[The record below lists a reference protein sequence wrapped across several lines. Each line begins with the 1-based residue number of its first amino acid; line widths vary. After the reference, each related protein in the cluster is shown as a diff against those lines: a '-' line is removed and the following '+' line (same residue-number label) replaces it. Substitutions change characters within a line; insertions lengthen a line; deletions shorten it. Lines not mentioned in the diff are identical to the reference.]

1 MELCLA
7 GGSKPRRGRNPFRAG
22 IRGACGGGQF
32 KTTAQSIP
40 NTKLGLPI
48 EGRDHIQGNIK
59 APITLLEY
67 GDYECPYCGE
77 AYPIVKEIQE
87 RLGEKLS
94 FTFRNFPLANSHPHA
109 VHAAEAAEA
118 AAAQGHFW
126 EMHDALYENQQ
137 ALEDEDL
144 AQYAADLGLDAER
157 LIREVQ
163 SRQHEVRVKEDF
175 KGGMHA
181 GVNGT
186 PTFFING
193 ERYDGPR
200 DVESFLE
207 ALAEK

>member
-1 MELCLA
+1 M
-7 GGSKPRRGRNPFRAG
+7 
-22 IRGACGGGQF
+22 
-32 KTTAQSIP
+32 KTASIP
-40 NTKLGLPI
+40 NTKLTVPI
-48 EGRDHIQGNIK
+48 EGRDHLQGKIS

-87 RLGEKLS
+87 RLGEKLC
-94 FTFRNFPLANSHPHA
+94 FAFRNFPLANAHPHA

-118 AAAQGHFW
+118 AAAQGQFW
-126 EMHDALYENQQ
+126 EMHDLLFENQQ
-137 ALEDEDL
+137 ALEDEDI
-144 AQYAADLGLDAER
+144 AQYAATLGLDAKR
-157 LIREVQ
+157 LIQEIS
-163 SRQHEVRVKEDF
+163 SRLHEARVKEDF
-175 KGGMHA
+175 KSGMRA

-207 ALAEK
+207 ALTEG